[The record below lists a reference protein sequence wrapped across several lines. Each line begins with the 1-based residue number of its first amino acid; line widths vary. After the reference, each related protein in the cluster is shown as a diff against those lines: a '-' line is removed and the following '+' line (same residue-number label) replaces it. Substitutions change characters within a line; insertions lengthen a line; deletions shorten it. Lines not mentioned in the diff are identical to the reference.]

1 METGTLQNDQ
11 TSNSQESTIITG
23 ELTPDKIEETSVDG
37 KTDELPVDKPAAT
50 NDKSQGSR
58 LSEAFNQAN
67 KVSEAI
73 REFKKRMQRYS
84 AGEKNEW
91 PEERTHTENC
101 ILQLKEKQVLFI
113 RGVASDWFNQSPQRI
128 ASVLQTSLN
137 RLWPG
142 CEGVYRLKAD
152 ERLPFNFWKTFEKFD
167 RPVII
172 VIPRGSTSEYLR
184 NFALADWDKAYYDY
198 KAVLK
203 SINVF
208 LIIQVADDDENE
220 DVLKQG
226 ESNNSL
232 KQLYAVWTVPAIKL
246 ELRRKRGNNGN
257 TLYKKIKGE
266 FGLHEG
272 CDRQI
277 FGIIQEDTSGKDEV
291 IMNIIREEIRTRNF
305 ESELIEKALN
315 EKTEL
320 KLCLIYCGSFFNE
333 VTYADFIKIATY
345 LLRDKL
351 GEERYENG
359 KRLEPK
365 PLNEIWTR
373 PLEMRKVI
381 AECMLITKNMEGV
394 KSIGFTRKVSHNV
407 VRNVF
412 LRNEYFIFLSLSGEL
427 IAQDILFEEGL
438 SDRLYS
444 SLVRVIAT
452 VIKDNYTTYDG
463 GWLFEKAIQQVN
475 KLYNQIPDEHTRQ
488 LIEIGEKI
496 LDVSLLKSLLEPLEG
511 LLKELLLSGRDE
523 LTNIVKSFFEQ
534 LISTR
539 LKKNVALGLAIDL
552 YKELHNEG
560 NFPEAELDR
569 YFNRALNEGTL
580 EDKFDVYRLMVRN
593 IYYKDLHNKTNR
605 WLADETIST
614 GSWTKKFAWLYKLD
628 YYIVSFYIYFKP
640 SKEEKQYE
648 LLTGPVDTG
657 QESEL
662 GTIMKSLTS
671 DQCLYAWKDLFNAYT
686 DQFDYTGKHLEMA
699 VTDIDHLEGRY
710 EESNRTTL
718 SLTAD
723 IFENWFYILWK
734 ERESESS
741 GQMITRQ
748 AFATLLKENV
758 ETKTLDELQEYWSRK
773 TRQTYL
779 DTILYYKQESDLEN
793 NEKIIETIN
802 QRSGSLE
809 QLLEISRNHKLKYH
823 EQIQ

>member
-1 METGTLQNDQ
+1 METGIPQNDQ
-11 TSNSQESTIITG
+11 TSNSQESTVITAA
-23 ELTPDKIEETSVDG
+23 PAQDKIEEIPGEG
-37 KTDELPVDKPAAT
+37 KTEGSPVDKPAEP
-50 NDKSQGSR
+50 NDRSQSSR

-73 REFKKRMQRYS
+73 RQFKKRMQRYS
-84 AGEKNEW
+84 ASEKNEW
-91 PEERTHTENC
+91 PEERARTENC

-113 RGVASDWFNQSPQRI
+113 RGVASEWFDHAPQRI

-152 ERLPFNFWKTFEKFD
+152 EKLPFNFWKTFEKFD
-167 RPVII
+167 KPVII

-203 SINVF
+203 AINVF
-208 LIIQVADDDENE
+208 LIIQVPDDDENE

-226 ESNNSL
+226 ESNNLL

-246 ELRRKRGNNGN
+246 ELRRKRGNDGN
-257 TLYKKIKGE
+257 ALYKKIKEE
-266 FGLHEG
+266 FGLHQG

-277 FGIIQEDTSGKDEV
+277 FGIIQEDTSGKEEV
-291 IMNIIREEIRTRNF
+291 IMDIIREEIRTRNF
-305 ESELIEKALN
+305 ETDLIEKALN

-320 KLCLIYCGSFFNE
+320 KLCLIYCGAFFNE
-333 VTYADFIKIATY
+333 VTYADFIKIASY
-345 LLRDKL
+345 LLKNKP

-365 PLNEIWTR
+365 PLNEIWNR
-373 PLEMRKVI
+373 PLDMRKVI
-381 AECMLITKNMEGV
+381 SECMLVTKNMEGV

-412 LRNEYFIFLSLSGEL
+412 LRNEYYIFLSLSGEL

-444 SLVRVIAT
+444 SLVRVFST

-463 GWLFEKAIQQVN
+463 NWLFEKAIHQVN
-475 KLYNQIPDEHTRQ
+475 KLYDQIPDERTRQ

-496 LDVSLLKSLLEPLEG
+496 LDISLLKSILEPLEG

-539 LKKNVALGLAIDL
+539 LEKKVALGLAIDL
-552 YKELHNEG
+552 YKELHHEG

-580 EDKFDVYRLMVRN
+580 DDKFDVYRLMVKN

-605 WLADETIST
+605 WLADESISA
-614 GSWTKKFAWLYKLD
+614 GSWTKKFAWLYKID

-640 SKEEKQYE
+640 SKEEKKYE
-648 LLTGPVDTG
+648 LLTNLGENG
-657 QESEL
+657 QENEL
-662 GTIMKSLTS
+662 GTIMKALTS
-671 DQCLYAWKDLFNAYT
+671 DQCLYAWKDLFNAYN
-686 DQFDYTGKHLEMA
+686 DQFGYMCKYLEKA
-699 VTDIDHLEGRY
+699 VTNIDHLEGRN

-718 SLTAD
+718 SLAGD

-734 ERESESS
+734 ERQSESNDP
-741 GQMITRQ
+741 MITMQ
-748 AFATLLKENV
+748 TFATLLKENV
-758 ETKTLDELQEYWSRK
+758 GTKILDELQDYWSRK
-773 TRQTYL
+773 TRQIYL
-779 DTILYYKQESDLEN
+779 DTILFYKQESDREN
-793 NEKIIETIN
+793 NEKIVETIN
-802 QRSGSLE
+802 NRSGSLE
-809 QLLEISRNHKLKYH
+809 QLLEITRNINLP
-823 EQIQ
+823 